1 MRMWHCFKNNIKTEK
16 HFNGKHYLCP
26 ALYKCANL
34 NDNLSGYVLSDF
46 SAADDTDD
54 TDLIFFLCL

>member
-26 ALYKCANL
+26 ALYKCAKL
-34 NDNLSGYVLSDF
+34 NDNLSVKLRMMNEE
-46 SAADDTDD
+46 
-54 TDLIFFLCL
+54 LRMKNKKLV